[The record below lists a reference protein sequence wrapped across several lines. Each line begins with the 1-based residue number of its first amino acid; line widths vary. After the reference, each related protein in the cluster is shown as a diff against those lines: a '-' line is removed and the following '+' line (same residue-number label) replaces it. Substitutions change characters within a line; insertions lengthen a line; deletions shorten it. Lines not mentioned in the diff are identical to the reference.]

1 MIVTVGFCGCC
12 LHKPMTESKWNENR
26 MYCRVF
32 WNNNSVECWEE
43 ILAMS
48 ALKQQVE
55 PFILTVGEVKLGRD
69 KYLKISIIRVIISNT

>member
-1 MIVTVGFCGCC
+1 
-12 LHKPMTESKWNENR
+12 
-26 MYCRVF
+26 
-32 WNNNSVECWEE
+32 
-43 ILAMS
+43 MS